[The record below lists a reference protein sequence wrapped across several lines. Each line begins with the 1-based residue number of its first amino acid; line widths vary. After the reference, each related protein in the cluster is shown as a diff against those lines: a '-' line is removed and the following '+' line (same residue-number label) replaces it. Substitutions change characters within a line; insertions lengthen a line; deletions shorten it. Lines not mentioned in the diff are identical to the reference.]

1 MADDVKTG
9 IRVVVEGTDDF
20 ATDLN
25 SVASALDNAKSSAE
39 GAEGAINSAD
49 SATGELAQNA
59 PAHTAAFAGDMETK
73 MLQVAAVIGT
83 VISVI
88 LEVQGAIIDLA
99 NATAAQGD
107 AVAKGAQKLGF
118 STDAYQEWD
127 YVLKKNGSSMDKA
140 SGAISK
146 LTQNISAGGKK
157 PTEALETLGLSLEE
171 LQGMNPEQQ
180 FATIVGALQQV
191 EDLGTKTDLATA
203 LFGAGGAKNLGTLLT
218 STGEDVTA
226 LTQQAHDLNLVM
238 SEESIQASADYQNS
252 IEDFQNTI
260 QGIKNTI
267 GEEFM
272 PVVQNFRSGIQ
283 ELITGIDWTAFA
295 EALGS
300 AIGPAVEFLN
310 TFILPLAQVSLTGVV
325 ATLQLLLEILGGLGS
340 FAMGPVEYIK
350 ELLNPGG
357 ELGDG
362 HTLAEYAANV
372 EEATAA
378 YAQAQEN
385 FDALS
390 EAGADTTAAAI
401 ELNQKTTALRAATAE
416 YERAK
421 KALEGGG
428 ETGGKTPTET
438 GGGTAPEQTNQQI
451 QGAATEAETAAL
463 QMMQTYD
470 EAAGTITSNFIQ
482 GTDEASQAAVE
493 SIENLNDT
501 MALNMAELNNNA
513 YIWGMDMMRLLA
525 NGIADGSNTY
535 ILPAI
540 DQLTELIKSRLGYS
554 EPSVGPLAR
563 THTWM
568 PDMMALLARGIR
580 DSSWMVARAL
590 GEAFDLA
597 PVLSARGGSSF
608 NYGGVSVQIYAA
620 PGQSV
625 DELYNVFSYRLARD
639 VADREAVFST

>member
-1 MADDVKTG
+1 MADPTVNIKFET
-9 IRVVVEGTDDF
+9 EGADK
-20 ATDLN
+20 ASTDLN
-25 SVASALDNAKSSAE
+25 DVAAAMANAETSAQ
-39 GAEGAINSAD
+39 GAESAINEAD
-49 SATGELAQNA
+49 SAFSNLGENGPTNAEKLNEADFEMITANLMGLVALA
-59 PAHTAAFAGDMETK
+59 
-73 MLQVAAVIGT
+73 
-83 VISVI
+83 
-88 LEVQGAIIDLA
+88 LEVS
-99 NATAAQGD
+99 AALIAMTNGVAEQAD
-107 AVAKGAQKLGF
+107 AVVKGAQALNW

-127 YVLKKNGSSMDKA
+127 HILQKNGSSMKKAQSGITKLTSSISSGDKKA
-140 SGAISK
+140 S
-146 LTQNISAGGKK
+146 
-157 PTEALETLGLSLEE
+157 EALDALGLSMEE
-171 LQGMNPEQQ
+171 LQGMKPEEQ
-180 FATIVGALQQV
+180 FAAVVSALQKIDDV
-191 EDLGTKTDLATA
+191 GLKNDLAST

-218 STGEDVTA
+218 STGEDVDA
-226 LTQQAHDLNLVM
+226 LAQEAHALNLVM
-238 SEESIQASADYQNS
+238 SEETLSAAADYKEAQ
-252 IEDFQNTI
+252 ETV
-260 QGIKNTI
+260 QGALQGLKNELAEGI
-267 GEEFM
+267 M
-272 PVVQNFRSGIQ
+272 PVITSVNNALTS
-283 ELITGIDWTAFA
+283 LISDIDWKAFG

-300 AIGPAVEFLN
+300 ALGPCVDFLN
-310 TFILPLAQVSLTGVV
+310 NFIFPLAKVSLQGVV
-325 ATLQLLLEILGGLGS
+325 ATLSLLLKILGGLGEIGS
-340 FAMGPVEYIK
+340 NMFGGKTEVDTLLGEGLSVDELKERAEAAQIAYDAAVAAVEADSK
-350 ELLNPGG
+350 GG
-357 ELGDG
+357 TEVASIALIDQMN
-362 HTLAEYAANV
+362 AR
-372 EEATAA
+372 
-378 YAQAQEN
+378 AQELQV
-385 FDALS
+385 AT
-390 EAGADTTAAAI
+390 EA
-401 ELNQKTTALRAATAE
+401 

-438 GGGTAPEQTNQQI
+438 GGETAPEQTNQQI
-451 QGAATEAETAAL
+451 QGAANEAETAAL

-470 EAAGTITSNFIQ
+470 EAAGTITSTFIQ

-580 DSSWMVARAL
+580 DSSWMVASAL

-597 PVLSARGGSSF
+597 PVLNARGGSSF

>member
-25 SVASALDNAKSSAE
+25 SVAGALDNAKSSAE
-39 GAEGAINSAD
+39 GAEGAINNAN

-59 PAHTAAFAGDMETK
+59 PANTSAFAADMETK
-73 MLQVAAVIGT
+73 MWQVAAVIGS
-83 VISVI
+83 VVAVI
-88 LEVQGAIIDLA
+88 LEVQGAIVDLA

-140 SGAISK
+140 SSAISK

-157 PTEALETLGLSLEE
+157 PTEALESLGLSLEE

-180 FATIVGALQQV
+180 FATIVAALQQV
-191 EDLGTKTDLATA
+191 DDLGTKTDLATA

-218 STGEDVTA
+218 STGNDVTA

-238 SEESIQASADYQNS
+238 SEESIQASTDYQNS

-267 GEEFM
+267 GNEFM
-272 PVVQNFRSGIQ
+272 PVVQNFR
-283 ELITGIDWTAFA
+283 TGITTLISDVDWAGFA
-295 EALGS
+295 SALSSALG
-300 AIGPAVEFLN
+300 PCVEFLN
-310 TFILPLAQVSLTGVV
+310 TFILPLAKVSLQGVV
-325 ATLQLLLEILGGLGS
+325 ATLSLLLKILGGLGEIGGNMFGGGTEVDTLLGEGLS
-340 FAMGPVEYIK
+340 LD
-350 ELLNPGG
+350 ELEQMVTEAQAAYEAAQAAVQAGAEDDNANMIALIDQMNARER
-357 ELGDG
+357 ELQI
-362 HTLAEYAANV
+362 A
-372 EEATAA
+372 EEA
-378 YAQAQEN
+378 Y
-385 FDALS
+385 
-390 EAGADTTAAAI
+390 
-401 ELNQKTTALRAATAE
+401 R
-416 YERAK
+416 RAK
-421 KALEGGG
+421 EALEGGG
-428 ETGGKTPTET
+428 EGGGKTPTET
-438 GGGTAPEQTNQQI
+438 GGETAPEQTNQQI
-451 QGAATEAETAAL
+451 QGAANEAETAAL

-470 EAAGTITSNFIQ
+470 EAAGTITSSFIQ

-540 DQLTELIKSRLGYS
+540 DQLTELIKERLGYS

-580 DSSWMVARAL
+580 DSSWMVASAL